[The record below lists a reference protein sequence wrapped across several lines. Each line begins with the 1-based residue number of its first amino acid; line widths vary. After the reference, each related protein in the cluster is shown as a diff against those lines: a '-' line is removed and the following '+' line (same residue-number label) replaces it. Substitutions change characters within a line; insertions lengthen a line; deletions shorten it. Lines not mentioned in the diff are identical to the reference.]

1 MFGSKETSPTFSGRI
16 WISYFGCSFI
26 LSLSRIC
33 SLVPVGSIELCISIS
48 VIPECAE
55 AFCSKSLPLLQV
67 VVDVIFAEI
76 FLFFFF
82 QWVWN
87 FLFKNT
93 QCQVPKVPFVSQTPP
108 ALGYLLYSNHS
119 CGQLKL
125 YKHRQKK
132 AIYLKLGIICYFQ
145 IF

>member
-82 QWVWN
+82 SGYET
-87 FLFKNT
+87 FYSRIPSAKY
-93 QCQVPKVPFVSQTPP
+93 PKFPLSHR
-108 ALGYLLYSNHS
+108 LLLLWDTCFTLTTLVGNWSYTSIDKR
-119 CGQLKL
+119 KL
-125 YKHRQKK
+125 Y
-132 AIYLKLGIICYFQ
+132 I
-145 IF
+145 

>member
-1 MFGSKETSPTFSGRI
+1 MFGSKETSSTFSGRI

-67 VVDVIFAEI
+67 VVDVIFAEF

-82 QWVWN
+82 SVGMKLLIQEYPVPS
-87 FLFKNT
+87 T
-93 QCQVPKVPFVSQTPP
+93 QSS
-108 ALGYLLYSNHS
+108 L
-119 CGQLKL
+119 
-125 YKHRQKK
+125 
-132 AIYLKLGIICYFQ
+132 
-145 IF
+145 

>member
-1 MFGSKETSPTFSGRI
+1 MFGSKETSSTFSGRI

-82 QWVWN
+82 SGYET
-87 FLFKNT
+87 FYSRIPSAKY
-93 QCQVPKVPFVSQTPP
+93 PKFPLTHRPPP

-132 AIYLKLGIICYFQ
+132 AIYLKLGIICYFR